1 MRKKRGKQS
10 GLSLIIMMALTLAT
24 CVDPIP
30 FEAEDE
36 VPKLV
41 IFGTFT
47 QLSQDHEV
55 SVRLTGKFGS
65 LGRLVKGASVVLID
79 EDGRRTQYH
88 RKFGKHVLPK
98 GIMEGEPGKAYKL
111 EVTLLYGEKY
121 ESTWEVM
128 PEPVQIENTYWDIVY
143 KQTLSDSDV
152 TLEQFF
158 IDVFIDTP
166 IWTQSGNK
174 AFLRWEVEETFSLED
189 IPGCRPWPV
198 DLADFCYFEVE
209 DEFGHINLF
218 SSIDDSQKKLEKH
231 LVHSRQPNP
240 YVEFNNIH
248 YFNVFQYSL
257 KESTYAY
264 WEKIDIVSNPKGNI
278 FDNIPAGVPGN
289 ISKIRGGL
297 EVLGYFEVAAVSVK
311 RVFTTYHTIRESI
324 FIPRTCDPRI
334 PPYYQKLEY
343 CCYCDLFPKR
353 IKTQVY
359 NKIPKPDYWG
369 E

>member
-1 MRKKRGKQS
+1 MRKKRGKHS
-10 GLSLIIMMALTLAT
+10 GLFIITIVVMTLTS

-79 EDGRRTQYH
+79 EDGRRAQYH

-128 PEPVQIENTYWDIVY
+128 PEPVQIGNTYYDIVY

-174 AFLRWEVEETFSLED
+174 AFLRWEVEETYSLWDFE
-189 IPGCRPWPV
+189 CRPWPV
-198 DLADFCYFEVE
+198 DFADVCYFEVE
-209 DEFGHINLF
+209 NKFSQINLF

-257 KESTYAY
+257 SESTYEY
-264 WEKIDIVSNPKGNI
+264 WNKINVVSNPTGSI
-278 FDNIPAGVPGN
+278 FDKIPADVPGN
-289 ISKIRGGL
+289 ISKIGAGL
-297 EVLGYFEVAAVSVK
+297 EVLGYFEVTAASVG
-311 RVFTTYHTIRESI
+311 RVFTTYDKIREKI
-324 FIPRTCDPRI
+324 FIPKECPKFYNPLLLPD
-334 PPYYQKLEY
+334 Y
-343 CCYCDLFPKR
+343 CCYCNLLPSKILSPTYYR
-353 IKTQVY
+353 
-359 NKIPKPDYWG
+359 IPKPDYWG